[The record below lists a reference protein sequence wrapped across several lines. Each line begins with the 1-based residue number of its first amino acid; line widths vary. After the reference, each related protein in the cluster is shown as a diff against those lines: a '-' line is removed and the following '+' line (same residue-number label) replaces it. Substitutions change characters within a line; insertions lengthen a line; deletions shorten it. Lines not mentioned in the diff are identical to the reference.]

1 MCLTIKNN
9 SMTPMTAE
17 EPILV
22 KKAMYRRGMWPFYYY
37 VTPFQKAR
45 IKFRHGK
52 CEMGDGRMVL
62 SDSIG
67 SVFESVEG
75 ELIPR
80 DARYRN
86 PLVCEAIPPMVYE
99 GIHAYQDWVTE
110 DIITDSYDVDSMSN
124 KIFVKYAY
132 IPKGARYYIGAD
144 CDIVAD
150 RMTVMKKTAMIKEK
164 KYNPCA

>member
-1 MCLTIKNN
+1 
-9 SMTPMTAE
+9 MTPMTAE

-22 KKAMYRRGMWPFYYY
+22 KKAMYRRGIWPFYKY

-67 SVFESVEG
+67 SVFDLVEG
-75 ELIPR
+75 ELMPR
-80 DARYRN
+80 DIIYYPD
-86 PLVCEAIPPMVYE
+86 PLVVEGMLPMVYE
-99 GIHAYQDWVTE
+99 GIHAYQDWATE
-110 DIITDSYDVDSMSN
+110 DNITDTYDVDSMSN

-132 IPKGARYYIGAD
+132 IPKGAHYYIGAD

-150 RMTVMKKTAMIKEK
+150 RMTVLKKTAMIKEK
-164 KYNPCA
+164 KYHPCA

>member
-1 MCLTIKNN
+1 M
-9 SMTPMTAE
+9 
-17 EPILV
+17 V
-22 KKAMYRRGMWPFYYY
+22 KKALYRRGIWPFYKY
-37 VTPFQKAR
+37 VTPFQKAP

-75 ELIPR
+75 ELKPR
-80 DARYRN
+80 DTRYSV
-86 PLVCEAIPPMVYE
+86 PLVCKAIPPMVYE
-99 GIHAYQDWVTE
+99 GIHAYQDWATE
-110 DIITDSYDVDSMSN
+110 DNITINYDVDSMSN

-150 RMTVMKKTAMIKEK
+150 RMTIMKKTAMIKEK